1 MNDKVLDDDLA
12 EKVCDLSM
20 TEIKL
25 QLRSTGVSYR
35 ELEEHLMFS
44 DPNNS
49 NSGVSPLI
57 ETKLHVIQEAFED
70 LRLRVLRQ
78 SMLAAFALTLT
89 VLLVALAQI
98 GVLQTFLSVTAI
110 GVIFSLAVFFLVV
123 SVWGLIVVSRQTVS
137 SNTSPEA
144 VMRTVE
150 QELSDNC
157 SRALHDVQEA
167 QVILEQTMSR
177 PEGAKAYVHLEALR
191 QSIQKFASHVS
202 TICATMGE
210 KTHKRT

>member
-12 EKVCDLSM
+12 GKVCDLSL
-20 TEIKL
+20 TEVKL
-25 QLRSTGVSYR
+25 QLRTAGVSYH
-35 ELEEHLMFS
+35 ELEESLMFR
-44 DPNNS
+44 DS
-49 NSGVSPLI
+49 NSPTGGVNPTI
-57 ETKLHVIQEAFED
+57 ETRLHMIQDAFED

-78 SMLAAFALTLT
+78 SILAAFALTLT
-89 VLLVALAQI
+89 VLVVALAQL

-167 QVILEQTMSR
+167 QVILEQTMSGS
-177 PEGAKAYVHLEALR
+177 EGAKAYVHLEALR